1 MDDLD
6 VLFGRIEGLVRHRGS
21 GSEWFAKAFLSWSGL
36 DELQE
41 VNLHEIWKLDSSN
54 LELLIQLLRLP
65 LYSLDDSVR
74 GQVSRIVQVIKES
87 RAT

>member
-6 VLFGRIEGLVRHRGS
+6 MLFSRIESLVRHRGS

-36 DELQE
+36 NEVQQ
-41 VNLHEIWKLDSSN
+41 VNLHEVWKLDTNN
-54 LELLIQLLRLP
+54 LELLIKLLRLP
-65 LYSLDDSVR
+65 LYSLDDS
-74 GQVSRIVQVIKES
+74 SRIKVDRIAQVIKEC